1 MKVTET
7 PAGTLADRAHRIGEQ
22 PADQP
27 WARTSDRSVWRAC
40 TSGLVLTVT
49 HLVTGSW
56 QADIE
61 GPGVTRRSPVLG
73 SRGAAQA
80 WADDRAR
87 GVS

>member
-1 MKVTET
+1 MS
-7 PAGTLADRAHRIGEQ
+7 PRGRHAPGPD

-27 WARTSDRSVWRAC
+27 WPRTSDKAVWRAYK
-40 TSGLVLTVT
+40 SGLVLTVT
-49 HLVTGSW
+49 HLVTGGW

-61 GPGVTRRSPVLG
+61 GLGVTRRSPVLG

-87 GVS
+87 GAS